1 MEQHAGPRSHRRH
14 RPHRRLGQVLPGG
27 EERQQVCGRQVNNFS
42 TFLLIFTSAA
52 ALYSTLLVSKN
63 LTAPPSYSKA
73 YKCAVFFE
81 NLTSRRKLTW
91 IGALPDALRKAKDK
105 AEVAEI
111 LGAEVTAESF
121 SNFPS
126 CKDSAANARC
136 YATVSLV
143 IGSSANFPLLVSFNI
158 QGICS

>member
-1 MEQHAGPRSHRRH
+1 MQ
-14 RPHRRLGQVLPGG
+14 
-27 EERQQVCGRQVNNFS
+27 GRA
-42 TFLLIFTSAA
+42 LIAA
-52 ALYSTLLVSKN
+52 IV
-63 LTAPPSYSKA
+63 LTAASAKFCPGEKNGNKCVAGSKA